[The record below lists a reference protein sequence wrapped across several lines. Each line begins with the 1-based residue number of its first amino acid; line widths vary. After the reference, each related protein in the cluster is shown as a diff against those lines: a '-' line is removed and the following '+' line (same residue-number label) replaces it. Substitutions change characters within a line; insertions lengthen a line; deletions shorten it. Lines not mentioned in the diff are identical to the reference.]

1 MSTALGLDI
10 GGTRIKAGIVNHA
23 GRILKQEE
31 TGTPV
36 SPDAFRR
43 AVRQILDNLEIDLS
57 LLAGVGIG
65 CKGVIEYET
74 TRVNFVPGH
83 LRSLE
88 GELLRDLVPVD
99 LPVYADNDAKV
110 AMAGEMVW
118 GAARGR
124 KDAIMLTLGTGVGG
138 AVVANGQMLRGVGG
152 VAGHLGHITVETD
165 GPLCTCGNYGCLE
178 TLFSADA
185 ITVEAYRVIH
195 SGCISS
201 LTDKF
206 RDCPESV
213 TCKDV
218 FEAAA
223 SGDSAATL
231 IRDRAIHHLAAAISG
246 LLHVF
251 DPEIVILGGQ
261 IAEAG
266 ETLRRPLEEEVHWR
280 SQRLVR
286 RAVPVVIQEVQD
298 RSGIVGGAALVF
310 SAAEPA

>member
-23 GRILKQEE
+23 GRILKQVES
-31 TGTPV
+31 GTPV

-43 AVRQILDNLEIDLS
+43 AIRQILDNLEIDLS

-65 CKGVIEYET
+65 CRGVIDYET
-74 TRVNFVPGH
+74 TRINFVPGH

-138 AVVANGQMLRGVGG
+138 AVVANGQILRGVGG
-152 VAGHLGHITVETD
+152 VAGHLGHTTVETD
-165 GPLCTCGNYGCLE
+165 GPLCTCGNHGCIQ
-178 TLFSADA
+178 TLFSAGA
-185 ITVEAYRVIH
+185 IEVEAYRVIH
-195 SGCISS
+195 NGCISS

-206 RDCPESV
+206 RDRAESV
-213 TCKDV
+213 ACKDV
-218 FEAAA
+218 FDAAA
-223 SGDSAATL
+223 AGDSAAGL
-231 IRDRAIHHLAAAISG
+231 ILDRAIHHLAAAIGG

-251 DPEIVILGGQ
+251 DPEVVILGGR

-266 ETLRRPLEEEVHWR
+266 EMLRRPLEEEVHRR
-280 SQRLVR
+280 SERMLGR
-286 RAVPVVIQEVQD
+286 RVPVVIQEVQD

-310 SAAEPA
+310 SAAGPA